1 MTLRHAP
8 LRPRCSLAP
17 PPLPSSRLCALPPRR
32 IRRRGTPPL
41 GKVWDKVFH
50 SVCLCESPLLLL
62 LPSPPLC
69 CTSRFNL
76 NPQTDNE
83 VALPRSPSQR
93 TPPYRNFVDPRCLRP
108 SLSCKRPLRA
118 VAGGSSLSR
127 PPGRGL
133 QSSSSPSSTITD
145 ERFAQPLPLPE
156 LEHAPSE
163 SLSLQRSI
171 LPPARSTT
179 GRLRHPSIYQLQSA
193 VVGRPYLPVRPHSQL
208 PGTCAPP
215 NV

>member
-1 MTLRHAP
+1 MQPSA
-8 LRPRCSLAP
+8 AP
-17 PPLPSSRLCALPPRR
+17 PPLLPTLRSLAQANQAQGNPTAGKSLGQSISLRLPLRVSSP
-32 IRRRGTPPL
+32 
-41 GKVWDKVFH
+41 
-50 SVCLCESPLLLL
+50 
-62 LPSPPLC
+62 PSPSLSSFVLHQQIQPQPPNRQR
-69 CTSRFNL
+69 SRPAQK
-76 NPQTDNE
+76 PQPEN
-83 VALPRSPSQR
+83 
-93 TPPYRNFVDPRCLRP
+93 PPYRNFVDPRCLRP

>member
-1 MTLRHAP
+1 MQ
-8 LRPRCSLAP
+8 
-17 PPLPSSRLCALPPRR
+17 PSAA
-32 IRRRGTPPL
+32 
-41 GKVWDKVFH
+41 
-50 SVCLCESPLLLL
+50 
-62 LPSPPLC
+62 PSPPPDSALSGPGESGAGEPHRWEKFG
-69 CTSRFNL
+69 TKYFTPQRSRPAQK
-76 NPQTDNE
+76 PQPENT
-83 VALPRSPSQR
+83 
-93 TPPYRNFVDPRCLRP
+93 PYRNFVDPRCLRP

-193 VVGRPYLPVRPHSQL
+193 VVGRPYLPQ
-208 PGTCAPP
+208 
-215 NV
+215 